1 MLAKEV
7 LGAGLWCPRNALCD
21 CVTAS
26 NDRSL
31 IHQLTVPPHV
41 RPSFAQLL
49 GFAKKQQCLL
59 VLEVNPMKLYR
70 VSLAHCNSL
79 SQAV

>member
-7 LGAGLWCPRNALCD
+7 LGAGLWCPRNALCA
-21 CVTAS
+21 TAS

-31 IHQLTVPPHV
+31 IHQLTDPPHV

-70 VSLAHCNSL
+70 VSLAHSNSL